1 MNGINTVN
9 VLSIDEEKLKFR
21 VTTTFDAAGIAQNQ
35 GEYKFLLPI
44 PTAIGNNEDYN
55 SCVIECNGFQAYA
68 LGGTADPTFTRG
80 PVGVAPAANI
90 KVGTLELQLDIPSS
104 QSSTTTSLVNAVS
117 GVGNTRL
124 GGYRELLF
132 LECHSV
138 GDGAGNVAL
147 GGRSAAWTGKST
159 SKPIMCGNPFGKTI
173 TIRNHDPIS
182 DNLVWLVSAA
192 AGAGSPDVG
201 NYIYSFDITMI
212 PNK

>member
-1 MNGINTVN
+1 MDGINTVN

-21 VTTTFDAAGIAQNQ
+21 VTATFDGAGIAQNE

-80 PVGVAPAANI
+80 PVGAAPAANI

-104 QSSTTTSLVNAVS
+104 QTSTTTSLVNAVS

-192 AGAGSPDVG
+192 AGGGSPDVG

>member
-1 MNGINTVN
+1 MSEINTVN
-9 VLSIDEEKLKFR
+9 VLAIDEEKLKFR
-21 VTTTFDAAGIAQNQ
+21 VTTTFNGAPLAQNQ

-44 PTAIGNNEDYN
+44 PTALANSHEYN
-55 SCVIECNGFQAYA
+55 SCIIECNGFQAYA
-68 LGGTADPTFTRG
+68 LGGTADPAWTRG
-80 PVGVAPAANI
+80 GVAPALI

-104 QSSTTTSLVNAVS
+104 QSSTTTSLIAGVS

-132 LECHSV
+132 LDCHSV
-138 GDGAGNVAL
+138 GDGVGNVVL

-159 SKPIMCGNPFGKTI
+159 SQPLMCGNPFGNTI

-182 DNLVWLVSAA
+182 DNIVWLASAA
-192 AGAGSPDVG
+192 AGGGSADVG

-212 PNK
+212 KNN

>member
-1 MNGINTVN
+1 MSEVNTVN
-9 VLSIDEEKLKFR
+9 VLAIDEEKLKFR
-21 VTTTFDAAGIAQNQ
+21 VTATFDAAPIAPNQ

-44 PTAIGNNEDYN
+44 PTALANSNHYN
-55 SCVIECNGFQAYA
+55 SCVIECHGFQAYA
-68 LGGTADPTFTRG
+68 LGGTADPAWTRG
-80 PVGVAPAANI
+80 GAAPALI

-104 QSSTTTSLVNAVS
+104 QSSTTTSLVAAVS

-132 LECHSV
+132 LDCHSV
-138 GDGAGNVAL
+138 GDGVGNVAL

-159 SKPIMCGNPFGKTI
+159 SQPLMCGNPFGKTI

-182 DNLVWLVSAA
+182 DNLVWLASAA
-192 AGAGSPDVG
+192 AGGGSADVG

-212 PNK
+212 KNN